1 MSGGERE
8 EKQWKCGKAI
18 SVVNLQRV
26 GTMVRDIGEPCLSQS
41 PIKVVIAVRLLLY
54 LIYSVIFYVS
64 YCSFI
69 VIIMIGILL

>member
-1 MSGGERE
+1 MSGGER

-41 PIKVVIAVRLLLY
+41 PIKVVIAAGRMLKPEKWQ
-54 LIYSVIFYVS
+54 STSDTNGKVS
-64 YCSFI
+64 HFRS
-69 VIIMIGILL
+69 